1 MPSRRASALC
11 LFSALSTTS
20 LAGCCREYWHGEVEP
35 LDSPTQQR
43 LHDVIAEQG
52 RVAVGAGGTVVIG
65 DELVTL
71 DTTADLLAIA
81 ERNGE
86 YGDARIAVGTGGTLA
101 VQSDEGPWQLVPSPT
116 SVDLVAVTADEHA
129 FAVGDGVVVGY
140 EFESGEAWLIA
151 QGDGLAW
158 GSLNA
163 IVPAGGDRTLLLG
176 DAGKAWM
183 ARGPLEGAVELE
195 LGVDV
200 DLHAA
205 GSHEDDGKFWIL
217 GDDGV
222 ALIEDGDAWTRVELD
237 TDADFV
243 DFSIGVALTSEG
255 QLWDPSANEL
265 LVELPWARGI
275 GETRRDVEAR
285 DGDPPGPPDIVIV
298 GDEGQI
304 AVLPSC

>member
-71 DTTADLLAIA
+71 DTQADLLAIA

-200 DLHAA
+200 DLHVA
-205 GSHEDDGKFWIL
+205 GSHEDARRARHRRRLRRLLDRGRAHVRGAAVGSLRERAARRAAL
-217 GDDGV
+217 GARHRRDAARRRGPRRRSARPARHRDRRGRGPDRRAAVVLIRPRQGV
-222 ALIEDGDAWTRVELD
+222 QVIDVISVELH
-237 TDADFV
+237 
-243 DFSIGVALTSEG
+243 
-255 QLWDPSANEL
+255 W
-265 LVELPWARGI
+265 
-275 GETRRDVEAR
+275 
-285 DGDPPGPPDIVIV
+285 
-298 GDEGQI
+298 
-304 AVLPSC
+304 